1 VISEPLKIAAP
12 QDAPTAAETASQA
25 ASRDSG
31 AFEDSQP
38 SHLDQG
44 FIERQYRY
52 LMGVHA
58 GLVADADGLEIA
70 ESGVNREKRG
80 IAIEL
85 EDDAQRLAQLEIDGM
100 LVARDVN
107 RRDREKSSAEDC
119 GTHIWNFRSE
129 R

>member
-1 VISEPLKIAAP
+1 MRQLLRQPAKPLRGILELLKTRSPAI
-12 QDAPTAAETASQA
+12 EINASLKG
-25 ASRDSG
+25 S
-31 AFEDSQP
+31 
-38 SHLDQG
+38 
-44 FIERQYRY
+44 IVY
-52 LMGVHA
+52 LMRVHA
-58 GLVADADGLEIA
+58 ALVADADGLEIA

-85 EDDAQRLAQLEIDGM
+85 EDDGQRLAQLEIDGM